1 MRITSRIGI
10 CLAAGLLC
18 LGAASCMKDTTI
30 QYNNATMGNVEGST
44 FVSDQGNI
52 FNIVEH
58 EGNSYEVL
66 LKTERAYTLCDILS
80 KTAGGQD
87 NEYDVRLIETWQ
99 VLTKDILTLEQEKT
113 EDMVKEDPIS
123 VRELW
128 ISGGYINFLIEFPS
142 KLDSDTPH
150 MINLIQQEVQETTE
164 EQNSQVGQDGKT
176 RYVFRLTHNANG
188 ETRENIT
195 DSQLITAGGFVSFP
209 INKVIQENEARLRIE
224 WTWFKTY
231 GSGSS
236 AETELRGVEG
246 PFTKD
251 GFEHPSKD
259 ATPKTMAII
268 E

>member
-1 MRITSRIGI
+1 MRIVSRIGI

-18 LGAASCMKDTTI
+18 IGAASCMKDTTI

-58 EGNSYEVL
+58 EGNTYEDL

-87 NEYDVRLIETWQ
+87 NEYDVRLNAMVK
-99 VLTKDILTLEQEKT
+99 VLTKDIVTLETEKT
-113 EDMVKEDPIS
+113 EDMLKEDPIDL
-123 VRELW
+123 RKFW
-128 ISGGYINFLIEFPS
+128 FSGGYINFFIEFPGRYQS
-142 KLDSDTPH
+142 QTPH
-150 MINLIQQEVQETTE
+150 MINLIQMEEQETPEAQKSHEGIKSYT
-164 EQNSQVGQDGKT
+164 
-176 RYVFRLTHNANG
+176 FRLTHNAYG
-188 ETRENIT
+188 DTLENIP
-195 DSQLITAGGFVSFP
+195 SHQLIPAGGYVSFP
-209 INKVIQENEARLRIE
+209 INKLIQEKEAKVTIE
-224 WTWFKTY
+224 WTWYKTY
-231 GSGSS
+231 GASTST
-236 AETELRGVEG
+236 ETELKGIEV
-246 PFTKD
+246 TYVKD

>member
-1 MRITSRIGI
+1 MRLVSRIGI

-18 LGAASCMKDTTI
+18 IGAASCMKDTTI

-58 EGNSYEVL
+58 EGNTYEDL

-87 NEYDVRLIETWQ
+87 NEYDVRLNAMVK
-99 VLTKDILTLEQEKT
+99 VLTKDIVTLETEKT
-113 EDMVKEDPIS
+113 EDMLKEDPIDL
-123 VRELW
+123 RKFW
-128 ISGGYINFLIEFPS
+128 FSGGYINFYIEFPVKQGS
-142 KLDSDTPH
+142 QTPH

-164 EQNSQVGQDGKT
+164 GQNSQVGQDGKT
-176 RYVFRLTHNANG
+176 RYIFRLTHNANG

-209 INKVIQENEARLRIE
+209 INKVIPENEARLRIE

-236 AETELRGVEG
+236 AETELRGEEV

-259 ATPKTMAII
+259 ATPKAMAII